1 MKDGLCGI
9 GWTDMKRTVLLILL
23 LFPILLAAQPA
34 VCDPGQDSVL
44 NLWYRNYK
52 MNFVRGEKWKAAS
65 LGMQILRYCPA
76 WKPELYRE
84 TGLLYQDIL
93 DTTRTVSMRVQLKDT
108 LISLYTR
115 AAKQTGDS
123 AGWYLVRAAAALKYE
138 DQSDSILA
146 LMLEPAIRLNPL
158 RCPVSILEDYFRI
171 MDWKARRGTMDTTQL
186 EIIYQQ
192 LNVMLARQY
201 VFRDSLREKEQIT
214 KAKTQMA
221 WRMARYLP
229 DTATLI
235 REARALKSDRY
246 ADWLRVYARL
256 FARNVEQEALMAGV
270 RKELARTGQETIW
283 EARRMLALPSSSG
296 AEAWIRLA
304 DQETDKWMKAW
315 YLLKAA
321 TERNR
326 ENAPSSDAWKMLCR
340 AYGVAPDYGGVEVAM
355 GKALRD
361 WSQQCEANRVEWFT
375 QACAYFQSAAR
386 KDVRYRNLE
395 RTELPAF
402 TREGCKPQPSGT
414 TLRLTCTPPL
424 EITLP

>member
-1 MKDGLCGI
+1 
-9 GWTDMKRTVLLILL
+9 MKRTLL
-23 LFPILLAAQPA
+23 LFACLFPFLLSAQPA
-34 VCDPGQDSVL
+34 VCDITRDSVL

-115 AAKQTGDS
+115 AAQQTGDS
-123 AGWYLVRAAAALKYE
+123 AGWYLVRAAGALRYE

-158 RCPVSILEDYFRI
+158 RCPVTILEDYFRI
-171 MDWKARRGTMDTTQL
+171 MDWKTRRGTLDTSQL

-229 DTATLI
+229 DTTTLI
-235 REARALKSDRY
+235 REARSLKSDKY

-283 EARRMLALPSSSG
+283 EARRLLALSSSPG
-296 AEAWIRLA
+296 AQAWISLA
-304 DQETDKWMKAW
+304 NQETDKWMKAW
-315 YLLKAA
+315 YLLQAA
-321 TERNR
+321 MEQNQAKTAGE
-326 ENAPSSDAWKMLCR
+326 SWKILCR
-340 AYGVAPDYGGVEVAM
+340 AYSLAPEYGGVEVAM

-361 WSQQCEANRVEWFT
+361 WSRSCEVNRKEWFT

-386 KDVRYRNLE
+386 KDIRYRNLD
-395 RTELPAF
+395 RTELPGF
-402 TREGCKPQPSGT
+402 SGDDCKPLPSGT
-414 TLRLTCTPPL
+414 PLHLTCDPPL

>member
-9 GWTDMKRTVLLILL
+9 GWTDMKRTLL
-23 LFPILLAAQPA
+23 LTVFLFPVFLVAQPS
-34 VCDPGQDSVL
+34 VCDPAQDSVL

-115 AAKQTGDS
+115 AALQTGDS

-146 LMLEPAIRLNPL
+146 QMLEPAIRLNPL

-171 MDWKARRGTMDTTQL
+171 MDWKTRRGTLDTNNL

-246 ADWLRVYARL
+246 EDWVRVYARL
-256 FARNVEQEALMAGV
+256 FARNVEQESLMAGV

-283 EARRMLALPSSSG
+283 EARRLLALSSSPG
-296 AEAWIRLA
+296 ADAWIRLA

-321 TERNR
+321 SERNQAQATG
-326 ENAPSSDAWKMLCR
+326 EAWKILCR
-340 AYGVAPDYGGVEVAM
+340 AYSLAPDYGGVEVVM
-355 GKALRD
+355 GKSLRD
-361 WSQQCEANRVEWFT
+361 WSRNCEANRMEWFT

-386 KDVRYRNLE
+386 RDIRYRNLD
-395 RTELPAF
+395 RTELAGF
-402 TREGCKPQPSGT
+402 AREGCKPLPSGT
-414 TLRLTCTPPL
+414 VLRLTCAPQL